1 MNYGVRIQKKRET
14 DYLIGGSSLDETKI
28 NPSGD
33 WSAYLPLK
41 EYQNKGLETMACVSF
56 SALNCLEILLNFK
69 YKENIN
75 FSDRFT
81 AKTSNTTKKGNWMT
95 IVGDSIRKDGLV
107 LESDYQSVWTNWD
120 DYYQTIPDDAL
131 SKVIKNYK
139 INYEWIVPTNQDG
152 LTEALK
158 IAPIQVVVHA
168 WDNQVNG
175 IYQRTEKPLNH
186 AVVLINAVPGQYFE
200 IFDTYDAVVKKL
212 AWDYKIQ
219 HGFKY
224 SITKNKMEFIKERG
238 KPDVYLVRE
247 KEIIPINSGLDF
259 LNLQIDWSAVKEVEN
274 LDGYIKVNK
283 KLYTFIR

>member
-259 LNLQIDWSAVKEVEN
+259 LNLQIDWSEVKEVEN

>member
-1 MNYGVRIQKKRET
+1 MNYGINIKKKRET
-14 DYLIGGSSLDETKI
+14 DYFIGASGLDETKI

-75 FSDRFT
+75 FSDRFP
-81 AKTSNTTKKGNWMT
+81 AKMSNTTKKGNWMT
-95 IVGDSIRKDGLV
+95 NVGDSIRKDGLV
-107 LESDYQSVWTNWD
+107 LESDYPSVWTSWD
-120 DYYQTIPDDAL
+120 DYYQTIPDDILEKA
-131 SKVIKNYK
+131 IRDYK
-139 INYEWIVPTNQDG
+139 INYEWVVPTNQDS
-152 LTEALK
+152 LAEALK

-168 WDNQVNG
+168 WDKQVNG

-186 AVVLINAVPGQYFE
+186 AVVLINSVPGQYVE
-200 IFDTYDAVVKKL
+200 VFDTYDAVVKKL

-224 SITKNKMEFIKERG
+224 SITKNKMEFIRVKNYLA
-238 KPDVYLVRE
+238 VYLIKG
-247 KEIIPINSGLDF
+247 KEIIPINDEKDYF
-259 LNLQIDWSAVKEVEN
+259 NLALDWSEVKEVEN

>member
-186 AVVLINAVPGQYFE
+186 AVVLINAVPGQYWE

-247 KEIIPINSGLDF
+247 KEIIPINSGLEF
-259 LNLQIDWSAVKEVEN
+259 FELTNRLVQ
-274 LDGYIKVNK
+274 
-283 KLYTFIR
+283 KLRK

>member
-1 MNYGVRIQKKRET
+1 MNYGVNIQKKRKT
-14 DYLIGGSSLDETKI
+14 DCFLGGSGLDETKI

-75 FSDRFT
+75 FSDRFP
-81 AKTSNTTKKGNWMT
+81 AKMSNTTKKGNWMT
-95 IVGDSIRKDGLV
+95 NVGDSIRKDGLV
-107 LESDYQSVWTNWD
+107 LESDYPSVWTTWN
-120 DYYQTIPDDAL
+120 DYYQTIPDDILEKA
-131 SKVIKNYK
+131 IRDYK

-168 WDNQVNG
+168 WDKQVNG

-186 AVVLINAVPGQYFE
+186 AVVLINSVPGQYFE

-224 SITKNKMEFIKERG
+224 SITKNKMEFIRVKNYLA
-238 KPDVYLVRE
+238 VYLIKG
-247 KEIIPINSGLDF
+247 KEIIPINDEKDYF
-259 LNLQIDWSAVKEVEN
+259 NLALDWSEVKEVEN